1 MNILP
6 TKKTAIFI
14 LTASVLVLVVWL
26 IRAVLLPPTMPSK
39 PPTIPSKPSDTALEF
54 WIVENVDG
62 INWAGHDTPYEL
74 YGGDAYLGKSYP
86 LELSDEGM
94 QIPKEYVIYTV
105 TSWPDYSDDSQYVTE
120 IKITDPAISVY
131 GLTINSSFTEF
142 DNTLHKQGYRID
154 IEKNEYQES
163 HQATKNGITFSLMSD
178 DYSSDSESDSIFTI
192 SAKVTNRENNDF

>member
-1 MNILP
+1 
-6 TKKTAIFI
+6 
-14 LTASVLVLVVWL
+14 
-26 IRAVLLPPTMPSK
+26 
-39 PPTIPSKPSDTALEF
+39 
-54 WIVENVDG
+54 
-62 INWAGHDTPYEL
+62 
-74 YGGDAYLGKSYP
+74 
-86 LELSDEGM
+86 M

-142 DNTLHKQGYRID
+142 DNTFHKQGYRID
-154 IEKNEYQES
+154 IEKNEHQES
-163 HQATKNGITFSLMSD
+163 HQATKNGITLSLMSD